1 MPEDADVGSKVI
13 EVKAQDLDTE
23 ASLTTYSIVSGN
35 LLNAFRI
42 EEHTGYIRIDQPLD
56 YENIREYTLLVRAWD
71 GQFSN
76 DTTVH
81 IDILNVNDLR
91 PQFKEQKYETTIR
104 ENEIPSFP
112 IIKYLPFRLKQILLS
127 DLLFFFF
134 LKLRRLFQ
142 C

>member
-1 MPEDADVGSKVI
+1 VPEDADVGSKVI
-13 EVKAQDLDTE
+13 EVKARDLDTE

-42 EEHTGYIRIDQPLD
+42 EEQTGYIRVDQPLD
-56 YENIREYTLLVRAWD
+56 YENIRQYTLLVRAWD

-91 PQFKEQKYETTIR
+91 PQFKESKYETTIK
-104 ENEIPSFP
+104 ENQVPSYP
-112 IIKYLPFRLKQILLS
+112 IIRWAKLL
-127 DLLFFFF
+127 LL
-134 LKLRRLFQ
+134 LCNLLQ
-142 C
+142 CCGFGSTKM